1 MLLRQ
6 TKEKKKTE
14 IKERNKEAKKKWLLK
29 QPEEK
34 KMVNRLKTFGNV
46 EMLYSLTSL
55 LDISSFL
62 KLEIRKI

>member
-6 TKEKKKTE
+6 TKEKKTE

>member
-6 TKEKKKTE
+6 TKEKKTE

-46 EMLYSLTSL
+46 EMLYSIDVTSRYL
-55 LDISSFL
+55 LL
-62 KLEIRKI
+62 LEAGNP

>member
-6 TKEKKKTE
+6 TKEKKTE

-34 KMVNRLKTFGNV
+34 KNG
-46 EMLYSLTSL
+46 
-55 LDISSFL
+55 
-62 KLEIRKI
+62 